1 MLRSIVDHGE
11 HVVAVR
17 EARAQAIVLNVVP
30 VVVALEEVDKRTH
43 VEGTHNRAALE
54 GALALLDDLRSILV
68 GRVHRE
74 ALLQVRH
81 GAFFLVLP
89 VQGGA
94 DAVVPLRVSHA
105 LGLNAAQQL
114 HCVLDVFLEGIHV
127 RLGVVDVGARQQAR
141 QLVVHRGRG
150 LSLDE
155 RDDLLVF
162 LLLMEK
168 SDLVDE

>member
-1 MLRSIVDHGE
+1 
-11 HVVAVR
+11 
-17 EARAQAIVLNVVP
+17 
-30 VVVALEEVDKRTH
+30 
-43 VEGTHNRAALE
+43 
-54 GALALLDDLRSILV
+54 V
-68 GRVHRE
+68 GGVHRE

-81 GAFFLVLP
+81 GAFFLILP

-105 LGLNAAQQL
+105 LGLDAAQQL
-114 HCVLDVFLEGIHV
+114 HRVLDVFLEGIHV
-127 RLGVVDVGARQQAR
+127 GLGVVDVGARQQAR
-141 QLVVHRGRG
+141 QLVVHRGRR